1 MTRRITF
8 IVVVIAL
15 VVSLW
20 TLSNRRNIDS
30 YEYLSHCKTPIW
42 VEYVDGF
49 MRPGNLS
56 REGFAVILRPMT
68 SVPRKTKIK
77 WRNADDP
84 TGPLQTAEVD
94 LGSLKRRPDE
104 KMLIFEFQSDQT
116 WTATYAKEPK
126 YVFDFSEEAKSP

>member
-1 MTRRITF
+1 MTRKLTF
-8 IVVVIAL
+8 IVVAIAL

-20 TLSNRRNIDS
+20 MLSMRRSIES

-42 VEYVDGF
+42 VEDVDGF

-56 REGFAVILRPMT
+56 REGFAVILRPMN
-68 SVPRKTKIK
+68 SVPRKTTIK
-77 WRNADDP
+77 WRDAADP

-94 LGSLKRRPDE
+94 LGSLKRQPDD
-104 KMLIFEFQSDQT
+104 KMLIFEFQDDQT

-126 YVFDFSEEAKSP
+126 YVFDFSDEAKSP